1 MTHKIFIIV
10 HVNGIS
16 EFTSQISRS
25 LMRQSSCTFCKT
37 LDSLFVSKKND
48 NRALICLKCAT
59 TTCFAFYHIE
69 PALNTRRNVLLL
81 LLIWED
87 SFRGGCAWCWAIH
100 THDVLLLSCSFIQ
113 LFFSCFRKAKKKCW
127 RRKKSRFCLPLVDV
141 EFRLVRAKKNP
152 IFGCQITIRWF
163 IIYLFWVH
171 STLLC
176 LAVHLYLFFAKTFN
190 W

>member
-25 LMRQSSCTFCKT
+25 LQRQSSFTFYKS

-48 NRALICLKCAT
+48 YRALICLKCAT
-59 TTCFAFYHIE
+59 TTCFAFYHIK
-69 PALNTRRNVLLL
+69 PALNTRRNVCFVFFEKIPFGADVHDAGQSTLMTCFCCLAH
-81 LLIWED
+81 
-87 SFRGGCAWCWAIH
+87 SFN
-100 THDVLLLSCSFIQ
+100 SFS
-113 LFFSCFRKAKKKCW
+113 LVFAKQKKCW

-176 LAVHLYLFFAKTFN
+176 
-190 W
+190 